1 MTRLTQHQNYSQVI
15 QEINC
20 QFGAQKVVVYLDY
33 NASAPI
39 RPEVAD
45 SINLAINRCGNPS
58 SIHEAGRIA
67 RQEVEKARAAVASL
81 VSGNS
86 RSVTFTSGATEANNQ
101 ILVGTAEKNQ
111 SIDVI
116 ITSSIEHPSLLI
128 PATTASI
135 PCRLVPVGNE
145 GTIDLNVLADL
156 LAQHEGRALV
166 SIMWANNET
175 GVIQPIEEAAEL
187 AHRFGALFHSDA
199 AQAVGKI
206 PVDMARTGVDAL
218 SISAHKLG
226 GATGVG
232 AVVVRP
238 GIDLKPLIR
247 GGGQEN
253 RLRAGT
259 ENVPGIVGFGT
270 AAALAKSDIVESSSI
285 SSLRNRMEAAISSIG
300 GGDITVHGKRSPRL
314 PNTSCISTRLIRS
327 ETQVIALDLAG
338 CAVSSGAACSSGKVE
353 RSHVLTSMGLPESKV
368 KTAIRI
374 SLGWGTTQEDV
385 DQLVGA
391 WSKMYRRVVHSS
403 AA

>member
-1 MTRLTQHQNYSQVI
+1 
-15 QEINC
+15 
-20 QFGAQKVVVYLDY
+20 VVVYLDY

-175 GVIQPIEEAAEL
+175 G
-187 AHRFGALFHSDA
+187 
-199 AQAVGKI
+199 
-206 PVDMARTGVDAL
+206 
-218 SISAHKLG
+218 
-226 GATGVG
+226 
-232 AVVVRP
+232 
-238 GIDLKPLIR
+238 
-247 GGGQEN
+247 
-253 RLRAGT
+253 
-259 ENVPGIVGFGT
+259 
-270 AAALAKSDIVESSSI
+270 
-285 SSLRNRMEAAISSIG
+285 
-300 GGDITVHGKRSPRL
+300 
-314 PNTSCISTRLIRS
+314 
-327 ETQVIALDLAG
+327 
-338 CAVSSGAACSSGKVE
+338 
-353 RSHVLTSMGLPESKV
+353 
-368 KTAIRI
+368 
-374 SLGWGTTQEDV
+374 
-385 DQLVGA
+385 
-391 WSKMYRRVVHSS
+391 
-403 AA
+403 

>member
-1 MTRLTQHQNYSQVI
+1 
-15 QEINC
+15 
-20 QFGAQKVVVYLDY
+20 VVAYLDY

-45 SINLAINRCGNPS
+45 SINLAINQCGNPS
-58 SIHEAGRIA
+58 SIHEVGRRA

-81 VSGNS
+81 VGVNP
-86 RSVTFTSGATEANNQ
+86 RGVIFTSGATEANNQ
-101 ILVGTAEKNQ
+101 ILLGAAENSQ

-116 ITSSIEHPSLLI
+116 ITSSIEHPSLLL

-135 PCRLVPVGNE
+135 PCRLVPVGKD

-187 AHRFGALFHSDA
+187 ARRFGALFHSDA

-232 AVVVRP
+232 AIVVRP
-238 GIDLKPLIR
+238 GIDVKPLIR

-253 RLRAGT
+253 RFRAGT
-259 ENVPGIVGFGT
+259 ENVSGIVGFGT
-270 AAALAKSDIVESSSI
+270 AAALAKSDTGESGTI
-285 SSLRNRMEAAISSIG
+285 SLLRNSMETAISRIG
-300 GGDITVHGKRSPRL
+300 GRDITVHGKGSPRL
-314 PNTSCISTRLIRS
+314 PNTSCISTRLILS
-327 ETQVIALDLAG
+327 ETQVIALDIAG
-338 CAVSSGAACSSGKVE
+338 CAVSAGAACSSGKVE
-353 RSHVLTSMGLPESKV
+353 RSHVLTSMGLPQSKV

-385 DQLVGA
+385 DQLVDA
-391 WSKMYRRVVHSS
+391 WSEMYRRVVHSS